1 MVNRKKQQRE
11 RHGNGSKSCYG
22 DGKQKS
28 DLKSEISDFCRLE
41 GANATNK
48 QLEEI
53 RVLMK
58 NRPDYSTSTVIEE
71 CDKYCIMA
79 HLPKSDPTL
88 QKSPAN

>member
-1 MVNRKKQQRE
+1 MVNRKQTQRK
-11 RHGNGSKSCYG
+11 RHGNGSKSCHG

-28 DLKSEISDFCRLE
+28 DLKSEITDFCRLE

-71 CDKYCIMA
+71 CDKYRIMT

-88 QKSPAN
+88 QKSAAN